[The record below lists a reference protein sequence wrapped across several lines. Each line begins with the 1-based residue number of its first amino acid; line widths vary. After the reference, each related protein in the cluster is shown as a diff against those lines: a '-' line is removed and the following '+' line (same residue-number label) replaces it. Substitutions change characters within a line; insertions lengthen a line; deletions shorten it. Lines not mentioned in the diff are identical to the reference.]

1 MPSIVITGVS
11 TGIGKACAE
20 LFARNGW
27 QVIGTARDS
36 LRLAEINWPGD
47 VVVEPLD
54 LSIGGSGAAF
64 GARLLEQYG
73 APDVLLNNAGTLQFG
88 SIEDTLATEIESIFR
103 INVFEQIALI
113 KALVPA
119 MRERGSGTIANVTS
133 LGGRMTFPFF
143 ATYNASKH
151 ALEGFSE
158 GLWHELKPF
167 GIRVIVIEPGF
178 VETAIWSKALP
189 LSADQLDASEPYR
202 SAQLQ
207 MMQFEAAITNR
218 TSAAT
223 AAEEIYRAVRDPVDR
238 MRYPIAAYARSILA
252 ARRLLGDSR
261 MMRFFHRRWMGS
273 DAQGG

>member
-133 LGGRMTFPFF
+133 LGGRMTSPSLRRTTPANTRSRVSARASGMSSNHSVF
-143 ATYNASKH
+143 AS
-151 ALEGFSE
+151 S
-158 GLWHELKPF
+158 
-167 GIRVIVIEPGF
+167 
-178 VETAIWSKALP
+178 
-189 LSADQLDASEPYR
+189 
-202 SAQLQ
+202 
-207 MMQFEAAITNR
+207 
-218 TSAAT
+218 
-223 AAEEIYRAVRDPVDR
+223 
-238 MRYPIAAYARSILA
+238 
-252 ARRLLGDSR
+252 
-261 MMRFFHRRWMGS
+261 
-273 DAQGG
+273 